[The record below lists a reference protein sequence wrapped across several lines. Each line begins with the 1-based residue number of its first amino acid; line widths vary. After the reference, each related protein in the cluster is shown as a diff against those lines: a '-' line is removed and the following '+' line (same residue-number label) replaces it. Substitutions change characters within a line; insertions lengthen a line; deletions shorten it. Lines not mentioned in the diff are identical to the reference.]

1 MGIEQEIRNEQ
12 YKQATGSAPNF
23 RAIDGV
29 GDKTAEKV
37 RGVIGIDAP
46 SDAADKT
53 ADELAAEAGIS
64 TSRAAKVIRGGGGD
78 PNRSPR
84 STTGSVSAA
93 GINVP
98 TGDFKT
104 EIGDK
109 DKADARFSS
118 SLNRGIGRSQEAAR
132 ADKAKRAPVTTDFD
146 RWKNNKSGLDYPGI
160 DTPSSEPKVLPKD
173 FKQEQRP
180 NTTDPENDLVETPE
194 RVSVFGGEPDD
205 QLEAGVDN
213 DQLYRGELFGAQAEQ
228 ADVSASPGEL
238 FDGMYAE
245 SQSAFSG
252 GPAYNAKL
260 GRVRETDRVGQ
271 EQRPPEQALQNQS
284 SGSRTPSD
292 PFEIGAGWVDD
303 NVTPAGEA
311 VMEFNEGNMG
321 LRDLGAEI
329 ERRASGD
336 QR

>member
-53 ADELAAEAGIS
+53 AGELAAEAGI
-64 TSRAAKVIRGGGGD
+64 TESRAAKVIRGGGGN
-78 PNRSPR
+78 PNRNPR
-84 STTGSVSAA
+84 TTTGSVSAA

-132 ADKAKRAPVTTDFD
+132 ADKAKRAPVTTDFE

-173 FKQEQRP
+173 FGQGQRP
-180 NTTDPENDLVETPE
+180 NTTDPESDLVETPE

-213 DQLYRGELFGAQAEQ
+213 DQLYREELFGAQAEA

-238 FDGMYAE
+238 FDGVG
-245 SQSAFSG
+245 SG
-252 GPAYNAKL
+252 GLATSVEGDVP
-260 GRVRETDRVGQ
+260 VTDRFGRFDKDAQ
-271 EQRPPEQALQNQS
+271 EEDRELRELSAQQETSP
-284 SGSRTPSD
+284 D

-321 LRDLGAEI
+321 LRELGTEI

-336 QR
+336 RR